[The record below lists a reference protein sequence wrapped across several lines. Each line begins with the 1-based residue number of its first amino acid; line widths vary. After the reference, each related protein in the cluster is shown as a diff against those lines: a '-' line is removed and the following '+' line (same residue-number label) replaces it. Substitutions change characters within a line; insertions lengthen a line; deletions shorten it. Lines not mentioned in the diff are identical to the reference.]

1 LELDLED
8 FYRRY
13 APMVLRRCRKLLRD
27 PKEAEDA
34 LQDVFVALL
43 RRRDRLDD
51 RAPAALLLRVATNVC
66 LNRLRSGKRRPE
78 DASGDLLERIAATGP
93 SEGRSTA
100 HEMLSRLFA
109 GEGPLA
115 ASSQTI
121 AVIHLHDGLTLE
133 ETAREVGLSVSAVRK
148 RLRKLR
154 GRLVELEAVS

>member
-43 RRRDRLDD
+43 RRRGRLDD

-93 SEGRSTA
+93 SDGRSTA
-100 HEMLSRLFA
+100 HGMLARLFE

>member
-1 LELDLED
+1 
-8 FYRRY
+8 
-13 APMVLRRCRKLLRD
+13 MLRD

-34 LQDVFVALL
+34 MQDVFVALL
-43 RRRDRLDD
+43 RRRDRIDD

-66 LNRLRSGKRRPE
+66 LNRIRSGKRRPE
-78 DASGDLLERIAATGP
+78 DASGDLLERIASTGAGEP
-93 SEGRSTA
+93 RSA
-100 HEMLSRLFA
+100 ALGVLQRLFA

-148 RLRKLR
+148 RLRRLR
-154 GRLVELEAVS
+154 GRLVELEAAS